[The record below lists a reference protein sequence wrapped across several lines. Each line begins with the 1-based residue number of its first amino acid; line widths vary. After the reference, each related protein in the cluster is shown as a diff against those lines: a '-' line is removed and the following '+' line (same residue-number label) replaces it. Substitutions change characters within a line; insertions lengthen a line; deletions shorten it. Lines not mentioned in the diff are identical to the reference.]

1 MLEKT
6 ISPLSSRKVALLAI
20 TLLSTVFVLKNT
32 FDERYLLE
40 TWTALLTISA
50 FWLAVPYLALLTGLL
65 AKSRAQFWGS
75 MVYALLLMAL
85 FAVYAMNGSTADRVE
100 GAQHMHLILVPVFL
114 LFVTFMFIVYLSVR
128 AAVLGLAAGRMRADV
143 KEEETQA
150 R

>member
-6 ISPLSSRKVALLAI
+6 ISPLASRKAALLAI

-40 TWTALLTISA
+40 TWAAMLTISA
-50 FWLAVPYLALLTGLL
+50 FWLAVPYLTLLAGLW
-65 AKSRAQFWGS
+65 AKSRAQFWVI

-85 FAVYAMNGSTADRVE
+85 FARYAMNGSTADRGE

-114 LFVTFMFIVYLSVR
+114 LFVTFMFIIYLSVR
-128 AAVLGLAAGRMRADV
+128 AAVLGTAAGRRRADI